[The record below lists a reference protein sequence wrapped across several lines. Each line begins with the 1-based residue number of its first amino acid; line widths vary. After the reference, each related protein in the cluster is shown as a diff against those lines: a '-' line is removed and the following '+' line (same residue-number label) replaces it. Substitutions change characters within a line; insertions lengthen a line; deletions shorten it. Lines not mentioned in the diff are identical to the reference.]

1 MGEKQYEDFKTR
13 FETEQTDRFGL
24 MVSHSFEEDPKR
36 VGFTFARYGFVAQMF
51 SGFSS
56 VLEVGCGD
64 GQISRV
70 VRQTVGALTA
80 VDFDDQ
86 FVADAQEK
94 MNPKWPI
101 SYGQHD
107 ILSGPVTGGFDGAY
121 SLDVLEHIDKSNEG
135 LFVGNIAKS
144 LTDDGS
150 LIIGMPSLESQ
161 AYASPVS
168 KAGHINCKTQ
178 DDLTSFLK
186 GYFHNVFPFGMNDST
201 LHTGYGA
208 MCHYLL
214 ALCVRPKR

>member
-1 MGEKQYEDFKTR
+1 MGEKQYQGFKDR
-13 FETEQTDRFGL
+13 FTTEETDRFGL

-51 SGFSS
+51 TDFES

-70 VRQTVGALTA
+70 VRQKVGALTA
-80 VDFDDQ
+80 VDFDEQ
-86 FVADAQEK
+86 FVADARQK

-101 SYGQHD
+101 QYDQHN
-107 ILSGPVTGGFDGAY
+107 ILSGPVSGRFDGAY
-121 SLDVLEHIDKSNEG
+121 SLDVLEHIHESEEG
-135 LFVGNIAKS
+135 TFIENIAKS

-168 KAGHINCKTQ
+168 RAGHINCKTQ
-178 DDLTSFLK
+178 SDLTKFLK
-186 GYFHNVFPFGMNDST
+186 VHFHNVFPFGMNDCT

-214 ALCVRPKR
+214 ALCVRPRR